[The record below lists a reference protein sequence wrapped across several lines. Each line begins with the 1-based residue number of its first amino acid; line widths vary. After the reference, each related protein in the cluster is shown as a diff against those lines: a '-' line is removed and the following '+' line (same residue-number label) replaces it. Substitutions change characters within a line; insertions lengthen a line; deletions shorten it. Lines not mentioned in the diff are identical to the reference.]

1 MIPTKSIGI
10 QCNLLRPEVLMSS
23 PCQLE
28 DEVSDSDDEIDVDD
42 DDDDTLYEPDEDGS
56 NDEDIDD
63 CLYE

>member
-23 PCQLE
+23 PCQSE
-28 DEVSDSDDEIDVDD
+28 DEVSDSDDEIDV